1 MAKEHGSVGLCD
13 PNDETLIDRIS
24 HAIAERIAPAVPID
38 IALWD
43 AETISAYL
51 KVGKSQVLERYAP
64 LPDFPKAIRL
74 PSTGGRGHPRWK
86 AAEIIGWAE
95 KYLEGA
101 GTSRGRT
108 RKAA

>member
-1 MAKEHGSVGLCD
+1 M
-13 PNDETLIDRIS
+13 NDETLIDRIS
-24 HAIAERIAPAVPID
+24 YAIAERIAPSVPID

-43 AETISAYL
+43 AETIGAFL

-64 LPDFPKAIRL
+64 LADFPKAIRL

-86 AAEIIGWAE
+86 ASEIIGWAE
-95 KYLEGA
+95 RYLDGA
-101 GTSRGRT
+101 GTSRGRS